1 LSHSLSSPSFFF
13 SSLSNHQT
21 DEKQTHIQH
30 ESLTLQE
37 EKKVVEELN
46 KLRVARKSVAAAA
59 AKASAAAAGAAAGE
73 AARGTLVERLK
84 ASDARIDAVK
94 ADEEKTRAEI
104 TKLREEEDKATA
116 AAGGAPASE
125 SGAAAVSKLIAERE
139 SCRAASNEAYEAIKA
154 LRAEFK
160 LQNDLWW
167 ESEREA
173 RKVRAA
179 ERKAKQAAFEAE
191 RAERDAER
199 RAARA
204 ELAGEPFEREVMAC
218 EQLAS
223 YLAALTAPS
232 PAAAAAAAAAALVAS
247 NASSAPPPPP
257 GFKPVEIRKGTRSP
271 VADDD
276 LLALAGSAK
285 QRGKGA
291 RAKAAKAAAAASAA
305 EDASS
310 PSRVLTHSLEILSA
324 FGSLGVALPLT
335 AADVAA
341 TLAKLKDK
349 KGAFLA
355 KRERVKANGGVD
367 PDAPADV
374 KKEKRSEKKEKKE
387 KVGDADADAPSSPAK
402 AGKGGD
408 GDANESPAVGSPAS
422 DDAGVSVSV
431 SVGGNGSDVAVKLTV
446 PSDSAAAAAA
456 ASAAPSK

>member
-1 LSHSLSSPSFFF
+1 M
-13 SSLSNHQT
+13 
-21 DEKQTHIQH
+21 
-30 ESLTLQE
+30 QE

-116 AAGGAPASE
+116 AAAGGSPDSE
-125 SGAAAVSKLIAERE
+125 SGAAAVSKLIAERDA
-139 SCRAASNEAYEAIKA
+139 CRAASNEAYEAIKA

-160 LQNDLWW
+160 AQNDLWW

-179 ERKAKQAAFEAE
+179 ERKVKQAAFEAE
-191 RAERDAER
+191 RAARDEER

-218 EQLAS
+218 EQLTA
-223 YLAALTAPS
+223 YLATLTAPS
-232 PAAAAAAAAAALVAS
+232 PAAAAAAAALAASDS
-247 NASSAPPPPP
+247 NTSFAPPPPP
-257 GFKPVEIRKGTRSP
+257 GFKPVEIKKGTRAP

-276 LLALAGSAK
+276 LLALAGSTK

-291 RAKAAKAAAAASAA
+291 RAKAAKAAAAASAV
-305 EDASS
+305 EDAAS

-335 AADVAA
+335 AGDVAA
-341 TLAKLKDK
+341 ALEKLEAK

-367 PDAPADV
+367 PEEET
-374 KKEKRSEKKEKKE
+374 KKEAKKEKKNE
-387 KVGDADADAPSSPAK
+387 KKGGEKKEDGDAAAAAASSPDEAKKDDDKESSPA
-402 AGKGGD
+402 AGSR
-408 GDANESPAVGSPAS
+408 AA

-431 SVGGNGSDVAVKLTV
+431 SVGGNGSDVAVKLSV
-446 PSDSAAAAAA
+446 PSDSAAASAAAA
-456 ASAAPSK
+456 ASSN